1 MLIPKK
7 RFPIREIL
15 TVGLLPSG
23 LKKKWYRFKGY
34 RIADKVHLGIG
45 SVIVGEDV
53 EIGEG
58 FSLGFLSVVK
68 AKKIRLGRFAKIG
81 STTLIDTVRFEL
93 GEDSRINEQ
102 VFIGGIKTPES
113 SLVIGKRAIIMQMSF
128 INPTLPITIGDD
140 TGIGGH
146 CLLFTH
152 GSWSSALD
160 GFPVTYAPIVLEDK
174 VWLPWRVFVLPGV
187 TIGEGCVIGADS
199 TVNKSIPPR
208 SLAAG
213 SPAKVIKS
221 DFPKKLTDVEKER
234 LVENILREFMAYL
247 DFNQAQVTSKSY
259 EKQDEYTVQFKGA
272 RQVLYYQKRASEY
285 KNLDLA
291 NRDVC
296 LTWAGLET
304 KAAPGMWVSL
314 EDRARYGSSPLGEEL
329 ISFLSRYGIRFQR
342 LD

>member
-1 MLIPKK
+1 M
-7 RFPIREIL
+7 L

-23 LKKKWYRFKGY
+23 LKKKWYRSKGY
-34 RIADKVHLGIG
+34 RIEKGVKLGMG
-45 SVIVGEDV
+45 SVIIGDDV
-53 EIGEG
+53 EIGES
-58 FSLGFLSVVK
+58 FSAGFLSVVK
-68 AKKIRLGRFAKIG
+68 ARKIRLGRFAKIG
-81 STTLIDTVRFEL
+81 AMALIDTVRFEL

-102 VFIGGIKTPES
+102 VFVGGIKTPES

-128 INPTLPITIGDD
+128 INPTMPITIGDD

-199 TVNKSIPPR
+199 TVNKSIPAH

-221 DFPKKLTDVEKER
+221 DFPKKLTEVEQNQLIANIIKEFITYLEFNDAQIMIDGQGEFEVYQVSFAGKKQR
-234 LVENILREFMAYL
+234 LFYQDRRG
-247 DFNQAQVTSKSY
+247 DKAQPDMNTS
-259 EKQDEYTVQFKGA
+259 
-272 RQVLYYQKRASEY
+272 
-285 KNLDLA
+285 
-291 NRDVC
+291 DVC
-296 LTWAGLET
+296 LTWKPVSGAKKVGMSIGLT
-304 KAAPGMWVSL
+304 
-314 EDRARYGSSPLGEEL
+314 DRARLGSAPLGEEL
-329 ISFLSRYGIRFQR
+329 VSFLSRYGIRFQR

>member
-1 MLIPKK
+1 M
-7 RFPIREIL
+7 L

-23 LKKKWYRFKGY
+23 LKKRWYKLKGY
-34 RIADKVHLGIG
+34 RMGKGVKLGIG
-45 SVIVGEDV
+45 SVIIGNDV

-58 FSLGFLSVVK
+58 FNLGFLSVVK
-68 AKKIRLGRFAKIG
+68 ARKIGLGRFAKIG
-81 STTLIDTVRFEL
+81 AMTLIDTVRFEL

-128 INPTLPITIGDD
+128 INPTMPITIGDD

-160 GFPVTYAPIVLEDK
+160 GFPVTYAPIKLEDK

-199 TVNKSIPPR
+199 TVSKSIPAH

-213 SPAKVIKS
+213 SPAKVLKS
-221 DFPKKLTDVEKER
+221 DYPKKLSTEEQDQLIDKILMDFITYLEFNDAEVKTDKQGELQLFHVE
-234 LVENILREFMAYL
+234 IAG
-247 DFNQAQVTSKSY
+247 
-259 EKQDEYTVQFKGA
+259 KQQ
-272 RQVLYYQKRASEY
+272 RLYYQKRSADDVQAEMT
-285 KNLDLA
+285 DV
-291 NRDVC
+291 DVC
-296 LTWAGLET
+296 LTWQGLAKEQQM
-304 KAAPGMWVSL
+304 GMQIGLIGRSRL
-314 EDRARYGSSPLGEEL
+314 GSTPLGEEL
-329 ISFLSRYGIRFQR
+329 VNFLSRYGIRFQR